1 MSSSR
6 RRSAFTL
13 IELLVVIAIIGVLI
27 ALLLPAVQ
35 AAREAARRSQCTNN
49 LKQIGLGFHNHHD
62 TYNYFPYG
70 QMQQFA
76 QNSGMP
82 VPPAFGSGN
91 CVAWPVHLLP
101 FVEQTALYE
110 TIKAYALANPGTQ
123 AYSYPATV
131 NQNIVAVYMCPS
143 DPNGPKKKPDS
154 NNEGFHT
161 NYLACNGNT
170 LFWNTSGAP
179 TPPRDAKKLSTG
191 IALVSATQVRF
202 ADITD
207 GTSNTLLA
215 SETLLWNPGDDRRGR
230 IFNTY
235 QGETFFSTLYVPNTP
250 VADAQY
256 SCGTSL
262 PPEMPCTAVGGGAN
276 SINSARS
283 AHSGGGVNAAMCDG
297 SVRYVT
303 GQVDPVTWSGLG
315 TRRGREVVANP

>member
-1 MSSSR
+1 
-6 RRSAFTL
+6 L

-49 LKQIGLGFHNHHD
+49 LKQLALGWHNHHD

-76 QNSGMP
+76 QNGGMP
-82 VPPAFGSGN
+82 VPPAFGAGN

-101 FVEQTALYE
+101 FVEQAPLYE
-110 TIKAYALANPGTQ
+110 TIKNYALANPGTQ

-131 NQNIVAVYMCPS
+131 NQNIVASYMCPS

-161 NYLACNGNT
+161 NYAACNGNT
-170 LFWNTSGAP
+170 LFWTTAN
-179 TPPRDAKKLSTG
+179 TPPRNAKKLSTG
-191 IALVSATQVRF
+191 VGLVGATQVRF

-207 GTSNTLLA
+207 GTANTLML
-215 SETLLWNPGDDRRGR
+215 SELLVWSPGDDRRGR

-235 QGETFFSTLYVPNTP
+235 QGETFFSTLYAPNTP
-250 VADAQY
+250 NADAQY
-256 SCGTSL
+256 SCGASL
-262 PPEMPCTAVGGGAN
+262 PPHMPCTAVGSGQN

-283 AHSGGGVNAAMCDG
+283 RHTGGVNAALCDG
-297 SVRYVT
+297 SVRFIPQTISLAV
-303 GQVDPVTWSGLG
+303 WSASA
-315 TRRGREVVANP
+315 TRAGGEVASVNQ